1 MSDNSQIS
9 AVDSDSGLLT
19 GKISDEID
27 RKSIRG
33 ERISK
38 YEMDEFKQLNTPE
51 KIAMTIHAK
60 SRMEERGVN
69 VDDVLHC
76 IDSGEII
83 EQYEDDKPLPS
94 CLVLGKNTEGM
105 GLHIVVSKDEEY
117 IYLITAYYPDE
128 ERWEADLKTRRER

>member
-1 MSDNSQIS
+1 M
-9 AVDSDSGLLT
+9 
-19 GKISDEID
+19 EI
-27 RKSIRG
+27 
-33 ERISK
+33 
-38 YEMDEFKQLNTPE
+38 DEFKQLNTPE

-60 SRMEERGVN
+60 RRMEERGVK

-83 EQYEDDKPLPS
+83 ERYEDDKPLPS
-94 CLVLGKNTEGM
+94 CLVLGKDTKDM

-128 ERWEADLKTRRER
+128 ERWEADLKTRKER